1 MKKVKIIGV
10 PEHFNYP
17 WKMSIDSGDFAAVGI
32 DLEWTDVPEGT
43 GKMCEML
50 REQQTDLAII
60 LTEGIFKDIAAG
72 NPTVLVQEYVSSPL
86 QWGIFVAHDSPYQ
99 SVADLRNKKAAIS
112 RYGSG
117 SQLMALVNANQQGW
131 GSDEVNFE
139 VINTLDGA
147 IEALQN
153 QQADYFMWDR
163 FMTQPVVDKGIFRR
177 VGICPTPW
185 QSFVLVGRADF
196 VQHNRALVASLLE
209 VINTT
214 TAEFKIIP
222 SIDRTISEV
231 FDQDIDNVQEWLS
244 VTQWSQKQMNK
255 KVFSQIVDDL
265 QQYKIIEQPLKYE
278 EIIE

>member
-72 NPTVLVQEYVSSPL
+72 SPTVLVQEYVSSPL

-99 SVADLRNKKAAIS
+99 SVTDLRNKKAAIS

-244 VTQWSQKQMNK
+244 VTQWSQKQMDK
-255 KVFSQIVDDL
+255 KVFSQIVADL

-278 EIIE
+278 EVIG

>member
-17 WKMSIDSGDFAAVGI
+17 WKMSIDSGDFAAAGI

-185 QSFVLVGRADF
+185 QSFVLVGRTDF

-244 VTQWSQKQMNK
+244 VTQWSQKQMDK
-255 KVFSQIVDDL
+255 KVFSQIVADL

-278 EIIE
+278 EVIE

>member
-255 KVFSQIVDDL
+255 KVFSQIVADL

-278 EIIE
+278 EVIG

>member
-255 KVFSQIVDDL
+255 KVFSQIVADL

-278 EIIE
+278 EVIE

>member
-17 WKMSIDSGDFAAVGI
+17 WKMSIDSGDFAAAGI

-131 GSDEVNFE
+131 GSDEVNFK

-244 VTQWSQKQMNK
+244 VTQWSQKQIDK
-255 KVFSQIVDDL
+255 KVFLQIVADL

>member
-72 NPTVLVQEYVSSPL
+72 SPTVLVQEYVSSPL

-244 VTQWSQKQMNK
+244 VTQWSQKQMDK
-255 KVFSQIVDDL
+255 KVFSQIVADL

-278 EIIE
+278 EVIG